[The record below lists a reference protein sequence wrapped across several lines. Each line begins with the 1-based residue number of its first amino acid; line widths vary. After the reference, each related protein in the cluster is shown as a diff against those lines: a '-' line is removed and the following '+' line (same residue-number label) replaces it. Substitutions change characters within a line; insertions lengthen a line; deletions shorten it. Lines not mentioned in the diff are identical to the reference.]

1 MWQGRGIEEVK
12 LRVLSEL
19 KPGERAYVRGIR
31 SNGLM
36 RRRLLDLGFVPGR
49 EVEAVLESPAGDPIA
64 YRILGT
70 VIALRAEDAFEVDI
84 GPAPCPPA
92 SGLTSAECAEPTP
105 ADRLEAERQIHRDE
119 DGMEPVIALA
129 GNPNTGK
136 STVFNYLTGLRQHVG
151 NWPGK
156 TVTRTDG
163 IWVHEGKRL
172 RLVDLPGTYS
182 LLSTSEE
189 EEIARDYLVFG
200 TPDCTVVVAD
210 ATCLERNLNLVFQ
223 VLEITDRVVVC
234 VNLMDQARNKGIRID
249 AKILEAEL
257 GVPVAL
263 VSARFGEGM
272 EALEEKIQGVVADK
286 IRTRPARVPYDSQLE
301 KAIQDLVPD
310 LQSVFPDLPNT
321 RWIAMRLIDGGD
333 KRLRRE
339 VESALLA
346 DRDGRIGTSSIQ
358 GGSPTANE
366 IRR

>member
-1 MWQGRGIEEVK
+1 MPEEESSKTVK
-12 LRVLSEL
+12 VRALSDLE
-19 KPGERAYVRGIR
+19 PGQRAFVTAIR

-49 EVEAVLESPAGDPIA
+49 EVEALLESPAGDPTA
-64 YRILGT
+64 YRILGA
-70 VIALRAEDAFEVDI
+70 VIALREEDAFEVQI
-84 GPAPCPPA
+84 GSSPCAPDSSLMPEYHAPSTTA
-92 SGLTSAECAEPTP
+92 HDAEGQKKPLRTA
-105 ADRLEAERQIHRDE
+105 
-119 DGMEPVIALA
+119 DGMLPVVALA

-136 STVFNYLTGLRQHVG
+136 STVFNRLTGLRQHVG

-156 TVTRTDG
+156 TVTRT
-163 IWVHEGKRL
+163 EGVWFREGRRL
-172 RLVDLPGTYS
+172 LLVDLPGTYS

-200 TPDCTVVVAD
+200 TPDCTVVVVD
-210 ATCLERNLNLVFQ
+210 AACLERNLNLVFQ

-234 VNLMDQARNKGIRID
+234 VNLMDQARTKGIHINQEL
-249 AKILEAEL
+249 LESEL

-272 EALEEKIQGVVADK
+272 EILEEKILGVVENR
-286 IRTRPARVPYDSQLE
+286 IRTRPARVPYDPQLE
-301 KAIQDLVPD
+301 QAIQELVPD
-310 LQSVFPDLPNT
+310 LERVFPDLPNT

-339 VESALLA
+339 VESALLV
-346 DRDGRIGTSSIQ
+346 DQEGRIGAGSIQ
-358 GGSPTANE
+358 GGSPTADE